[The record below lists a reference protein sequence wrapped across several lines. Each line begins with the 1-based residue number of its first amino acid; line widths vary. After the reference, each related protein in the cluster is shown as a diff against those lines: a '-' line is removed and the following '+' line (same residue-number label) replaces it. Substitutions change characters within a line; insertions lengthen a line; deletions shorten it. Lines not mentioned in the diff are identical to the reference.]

1 LAQGDRLG
9 IGLRNSVQFVL
20 ATFAGWKLGAV
31 PVPVRWDVPDWELG
45 RLREVVTPTLFLG
58 IDDLAWIDATAGGEV
73 PELADAVSPHMNG
86 ICSSGSTG
94 TPKVILTMRTGEYD
108 PALAPPFIAQWAPVE
123 RPQRVLVL
131 GPMYHA
137 NGLSSLFSL
146 LNADQVVAMEKFD
159 AARVVDAVERLG
171 VTTFT
176 ATPTMLQRIADLPAI
191 EQRDLSGLRW
201 ILQGSAP
208 MPPALMHRWIGLI
221 GAERIVMTYGMTE
234 GLGTTGM
241 RADEWLE
248 HQGSVGAGCATPR
261 SASSARPG
269 KNYRRARS
277 ATSTCAR
284 RSSGASPISA
294 LPPSCRAPP
303 TGSRASATW
312 NTSTPTATST
322 WSTAAWI

>member
-1 LAQGDRLG
+1 MVSIPYRIRQLAAEQGDTVAFVHLALDGTESAFTFAALDRRSSQLAGALRERGLAPGDRLG

-137 NGLSSLFSL
+137 NGLS
-146 LNADQVVAMEKFD
+146 K
-159 AARVVDAVERLG
+159 
-171 VTTFT
+171 
-176 ATPTMLQRIADLPAI
+176 
-191 EQRDLSGLRW
+191 
-201 ILQGSAP
+201 
-208 MPPALMHRWIGLI
+208 IG
-221 GAERIVMTYGMTE
+221 
-234 GLGTTGM
+234 
-241 RADEWLE
+241 RA
-248 HQGSVGAGCATPR
+248 
-261 SASSARPG
+261 
-269 KNYRRARS
+269 
-277 ATSTCAR
+277 
-284 RSSGASPISA
+284 
-294 LPPSCRAPP
+294 
-303 TGSRASATW
+303 
-312 NTSTPTATST
+312 
-322 WSTAAWI
+322 